1 MVNSAAQ
8 EKSNLII
15 PLAVIVALIP
25 IAGGLWWYLERGPAE
40 PQKPGITAEGKA
52 YVANLKLSGVEMKA
66 TANYAGAAVVEIIGN
81 ISNTGPRPLS
91 AVELTCI
98 FYDVNNQVVM
108 RERLPIV
115 KTTLKPGE
123 TKAFRL
129 PFENIPPAWNQ
140 ALPQLVIAHIA
151 FAA

>member
-1 MVNSAAQ
+1 VVNSTTQ

-25 IAGGLWWYLERGPAE
+25 VAGGLWWYIERGPTE
-40 PQKPGITAEGKA
+40 QQKPGITAEGKA

-66 TANYAGAAVVEIIGN
+66 TANYAGAAVVEILGN

-91 AVELTCI
+91 TVELTCI
-98 FYDVNNQVVM
+98 FFDVNGQVVM
-108 RERLPIV
+108 RERLPLV

-129 PFENIPPAWNQ
+129 PFENIPATWNQ
-140 ALPQLVIAHIA
+140 TMPQLVIAHVA
-151 FAA
+151 FAG